1 MSSTSAWVIAL
12 HNIALSWGCMGETKT
27 YSKLRLSL
35 VFGAGDPHIVMIRP
49 LMNYESIE
57 VYRCG
62 VDPKY
67 GSCINDPIL
76 KPGFQ
81 GVVFDVRGKGLQLD
95 HHLRWPLFLA
105 EKTHHKPFS
114 ANSGESYQD
123 YQVYR

>member
-1 MSSTSAWVIAL
+1 MHGGNKNIQQIEVITGL
-12 HNIALSWGCMGETKT
+12 WGG
-27 YSKLRLSL
+27 RP
-35 VFGAGDPHIVMIRP
+35 PHSHDQATH
-49 LMNYESIE
+49 ESIE

-114 ANSGESYQD
+114 ANSGESYQN